1 MIRAIASEVS
11 LVELLEK
18 FRTLLP
24 YPYLDDFSFSFPF
37 SGTLHCD
44 VPRYS
49 GFRIHPAPSATPFE
63 EHPVKRVTVKA
74 TGIPGE
80 AGRGYLEVDIF
91 LPSRRDLDSPCDIF
105 VPNGCKEEGTK
116 VKIGHDTWTPFEA
129 DAAYVVDKP
138 EGTVWNDSGAL
149 ILMYKGRHWVK
160 WR

>member
-1 MIRAIASEVS
+1 MTTAVATEVS

-18 FRTLLP
+18 FRGLLS

-49 GFRIHPAPSATPFE
+49 GFRIHPAASVTPFNQRSS
-63 EHPVKRVTVKA
+63 RVTIEA
-74 TGIPGE
+74 RGIPHGT
-80 AGRGYLEVDIF
+80 GGQGYLEIDLFI
-91 LPSRRDLDSPCDIF
+91 PSRRDLDSPCDVF
-105 VPNGCKEEGTK
+105 VPTGCKEEGNNIQ
-116 VKIGHDTWTPFEA
+116 IGHGTWIPFEA

-149 ILMYKGRHWVK
+149 ILWYKNRHWIK